1 MYKKKQVDKVT
12 PKGMTYDQ
20 FYIIYGNAEIRIKTG
35 QKTIFSNFAVNNGY
49 YDAKGH
55 KINDFLNDGDKR

>member
-1 MYKKKQVDKVT
+1 
-12 PKGMTYDQ
+12 MTYDQ